1 MIANVYK
8 ALKFSSRL
16 QNSFKTCD
24 ENRSSAILFDR
35 ADK

>member
-8 ALKFSSRL
+8 ALEFSSL
-16 QNSFKTCD
+16 QNLFETCD

-35 ADK
+35 AGK